1 MVILLK
7 IRGLK
12 DSRQKINNEIII
24 EMSLQTW
31 HEKDPDH
38 VELFKNFNPFF
49 NVLQIYETNYIINS
63 HQLICE
69 NNKLDLKYF

>member
-12 DSRQKINNEIII
+12 DSRQKKKNNEIII
-24 EMSLQTW
+24 EISLQTW

-49 NVLQIYETNYIINS
+49 
-63 HQLICE
+63 
-69 NNKLDLKYF
+69 